1 MRGKIG
7 ISKLWGIVT
16 GLLVIGIIVY
26 FGMLWVTS
34 QNISAR
40 IKEVKTVTYKYGENK
55 VNTCFVIEVNN
66 TGLIDVTI
74 EKLYYKIYV
83 QGQYLGEGVKE
94 NLVIGRGTNEETIC
108 LETPPSDAL
117 KTILVTLIHKG
128 RVNVTVKGYIDIPI
142 KSFGLIKLWTLELP
156 FEKTVEVN
164 LVASGQQSS
173 GGKPGLPGNMTLPKF
188 P

>member
-1 MRGKIG
+1 MHGRLG

-26 FGMLWVTS
+26 FAMLWVTS
-34 QNISAR
+34 QNISAE
-40 IKEVKTVTYKYGENK
+40 IKEVKTVTYKIGENK
-55 VNTCFVIEVNN
+55 VNTCFVIQVNN
-66 TGLIDVTI
+66 SGIIDVTI

-94 NLVIGRGTNEETIC
+94 NLVIARGSNEDTIC

-117 KTILVTLIHKG
+117 KSLLVTLLHKG

-142 KSFGLIKLWTLELP
+142 KSFGVIKLWTLELP

-164 LVASGQQSS
+164 LASTGQQGQGGGQWPSS
-173 GGKPGLPGNMTLPKF
+173 NLTKPRF